1 MKKISI
7 ICAVFGLLVLASQPA
22 AAQDVEKQLKT
33 GLDLYK
39 QGKYDDAIKEI
50 SVAMMVMHNKRKLE
64 VTNMFL
70 CTEVTGFGEYKRKE
84 SNTFKKGDPFI
95 LYWELEG
102 YGVNQEKDRFWFS
115 VSQDVKIVDTNG
127 KEMVK
132 KDNFLDYKKYFNVPI
147 FPFFMQNRINTGKFD
162 AGKYKYQFVIKD
174 NVKKSFIN
182 KEFEFEIVEK

>member
-33 GLDLYK
+33 GLDFYK

-70 CTEVTGFGEYKRKE
+70 CTEVTGYGEYKRKE
-84 SNTFKKGDPFI
+84 SNIFTKGDPFI